1 MSRHSTGGPE
11 GSRPSAAMLRLA
23 TRLAAGGGRES
34 LARTALTAAGLALAV
49 ALLLVAAV
57 AFPALEAHDVRGAWR
72 HTSED
77 NARPA
82 QDESATDP
90 LLWRLTQ
97 DRYDDRDLVRVDLA
111 AEGPGAPVPPGL
123 DRLPGPGEVAVSPAL
138 RDLMAGTDPAA
149 LRDRFPGAVTA
160 TVGRDALVS
169 PDDLVAFVGHAPGD
183 LRASAERDTVDGGA
197 IEGDVLT
204 VRSIEAS
211 PVSRNLTREMRVVF
225 VVGGLGLL
233 IPVVVFVA
241 TATRLAA
248 ARRERRLAAL
258 RLAGATDRQVG
269 VVAAV
274 EAAVAAAA
282 GTVAG
287 FGLFLAVR
295 PALAGIPFDG
305 ATFYPSDLHLS
316 LGWAVAVALG
326 VPALAIAAAIVS
338 LRRLR
343 ISPLGV
349 ARRAERARPRPWPLG
364 LVALGLAALL
374 AVMRWVVRSGASD
387 VAIALAIGAAFV
399 TMIVGIA
406 LSGPWL
412 TAMVARG
419 VGRFGRRA
427 PSLLA
432 ARRLE
437 DNPAAG
443 FRAISGLV
451 LAVFVGTVFSGM
463 ASTMLADEHIRSSAL
478 GGHVV
483 AAAPDSEP
491 PEMAGGPGGP
501 ADHHSPGGAPA
512 GGPARAPA
520 VPGVPRWQEVA
531 GPDRLAAD
539 LAATPGVLDVV
550 AVHAVPGDPA
560 VADPLIRSDAGLVS
574 PVLVACDG
582 AEALGFDGC
591 EGTTFLDVTPSDVE
605 QTGVTAPLTPDE
617 LAELPVVSMA
627 AVTDGEVASIERART
642 LLGAALPGTA
652 VLTGADI
659 DAETQETFRTMQR
672 VSNIALAVT
681 LVIAGCSLAV
691 AVAGTIVERRQP
703 FALLR
708 LAGTGLSDL
717 RRIVLAEAAAPLLM
731 VATASAGLGLAV
743 AAVVLSTTGGGSRP
757 FVLPGPG
764 YWLSLAGGLAAALL
778 VVLATLP
785 LLDRLTSLD
794 SARFE

>member
-1 MSRHSTGGPE
+1 
-11 GSRPSAAMLRLA
+11 MLRLA

-34 LARTALTAAGLALAV
+34 LARTGLTAAGLALAV

-77 NARPA
+77 PVVPA

-97 DRYDDRDLVRVDLA
+97 DRYDGRDLVRVDLA
-111 AEGPGAPVPPGL
+111 AEGPDAPVPPGL
-123 DRLPGPGEVAVSPAL
+123 HSLPGPGEVAVSPAL
-138 RDLMAGTDPAA
+138 RDLIAGTEPAVLA
-149 LRDRFPGAVTA
+149 DRFPGEATA
-160 TVGRDALVS
+160 TVDRDALVS
-169 PDDLVAFVGHAPGD
+169 PDDLVAFVGHSPED
-183 LRASAERDTVDGGA
+183 MRAAAERDTVDGGA
-197 IEGDVLT
+197 IEGDLLT

-274 EAAVAAAA
+274 EAAVAAVA

-295 PALAGIPFDG
+295 PALADIPFDG

-316 LGWAVAVALG
+316 PGWAATVALG
-326 VPALAIAAAIVS
+326 VPALAIVAAIVS

-343 ISPLGV
+343 LSPLGV

-364 LVALGLAALL
+364 LVGLGLVALL
-374 AVMRWVVRSGASD
+374 AIMRWQGRSSASD
-387 VAIALAIGAAFV
+387 IAIALAIGAAFV

-463 ASTMLADEHIRSSAL
+463 ASTMLADEHLRASSL
-478 GGHVV
+478 GAHVV

-491 PEMAGGPGGP
+491 PEMA
-501 ADHHSPGGAPA
+501 ADAADA
-512 GGPARAPA
+512 GGPERGPAPGPA
-520 VPGVPRWQEVA
+520 GVPRWQEVA
-531 GPDRLAAD
+531 DADGLAAD
-539 LAATPGVLDVV
+539 LAASPGVLEAV
-550 AVHAVPGDPA
+550 AVHAVPPDPA
-560 VADPLIRSDAGLVS
+560 VTDPLIRSDVGLRS
-574 PVLVACDG
+574 PVLVTCDG

-605 QTGVTAPLTPDE
+605 QTGVAAPLTPEE

-642 LLGAALPGTA
+642 VLGAALPGTP
-652 VLTGADI
+652 VVTGADI

-708 LAGTGLSDL
+708 LAGTSLSDL

-731 VATASAGLGLAV
+731 VATASAALGLAV
-743 AAVVLSTTGGGSRP
+743 AAVVLSTTGGGSRA
-757 FVLPGPG
+757 FVLPGAG
-764 YWLSLAGGLAAALL
+764 YWLSLAGGLTAALV

>member
-1 MSRHSTGGPE
+1 
-11 GSRPSAAMLRLA
+11 MLRLA

-77 NARPA
+77 PVVPA
-82 QDESATDP
+82 QDGSTTDP

-97 DRYDDRDLVRVDLA
+97 DRYDGRDLVRVDLA
-111 AEGPGAPVPPGL
+111 AEGPDAPVPPGL
-123 DRLPGPGEVAVSPAL
+123 DALPGPGEVAVSPAL
-138 RDLMAGTDPAA
+138 RDLIAGTEPAV
-149 LRDRFPGAVTA
+149 LGDRFPGEVTA
-160 TVGRDALVS
+160 TVGRDALIS
-169 PDDLVAFVGHAPGD
+169 PDDLVAFVGHSPED
-183 LRASAERDTVDGGA
+183 MRAAAERDTVDGGA
-197 IEGDVLT
+197 IEGDLLT

-274 EAAVAAAA
+274 EAAVAAVA

-295 PALAGIPFDG
+295 PALADIPFDG

-316 LGWAVAVALG
+316 LGWAATVALG
-326 VPALAIAAAIVS
+326 VPALAIVAAIVS

-364 LVALGLAALL
+364 LVGLGLVALL
-374 AVMRWVVRSGASD
+374 AIMRWLVRSSASD
-387 VAIALAIGAAFV
+387 IGIALAIGAAFV

-463 ASTMLADEHIRSSAL
+463 ASTMLADEHLQASSL
-478 GGHVV
+478 GAHVV

-491 PEMAGGPGGP
+491 PEMAGGPDGPDGPGGP
-501 ADHHSPGGAPA
+501 DGPDEA
-512 GGPARAPA
+512 GGPDGAGGPGDAGGPDRAPA
-520 VPGVPRWQEVA
+520 PGPAGVPRWQEVA
-531 GPDRLAAD
+531 DADALAAD
-539 LAATPGVLDVV
+539 LAASPGVLEAV
-550 AVHAVPGDPA
+550 AVHAVPQDPA
-560 VADPLIRSDAGLVS
+560 VTDPLIRSDAGLMT
-574 PVLVACDG
+574 PVLVTCDG

-605 QTGVTAPLTPDE
+605 QTGVTAPLTPGE

-642 LLGAALPGTA
+642 VLGAALPGTP
-652 VLTGADI
+652 VVTGTDL
-659 DAETQETFRTMQR
+659 DAETQEAFRTMQR

-731 VATASAGLGLAV
+731 VATASAALGLAV

-757 FVLPGPG
+757 FVLPGAG
-764 YWLSLAGGLAAALL
+764 YWLSLAGGLAAALV